1 MTATEATGQLA
12 IRRWLEPPI
21 NGPGV
26 DPRSTYV
33 DHYWTPTV
41 GAMATGTARLLMRMI
56 GQDLGRVELT
66 YADVATCLGLIGAD
80 PRQEIETA
88 LARLTVAGIATR
100 DDDGT
105 VLIRS
110 ELPYLDQAQVDHLPA
125 PLRIAHGAAFSLR
138 AEAGPGPGPA
148 AMAPNA
154 RLLSLAATIDEIL
167 TNLDLTPRQLA
178 YRWQHVVRL
187 AEESRDESVLDWA
200 DPELETTLAEGQL
213 SAQTMSE
220 AVWATQHALASRG
233 QLPDACRSYLCD
245 AAAGVIDWLVAE
257 FPTTSEAWVLDH
269 PDL

>member
-1 MTATEATGQLA
+1 MSAIETTGRLA

-33 DHYWTPTV
+33 DHYWTPLV
-41 GAMATGTARLLMRMI
+41 GPVATSAARLLMRMI
-56 GQDLGRVELT
+56 GQDLGRI
-66 YADVATCLGLIGAD
+66 DVSFEDLAVGLGLIGPDLRLEVEAA
-80 PRQEIETA
+80 I
-88 LARLTVAGIATR
+88 ARLTVAGIVTR
-100 DDDGT
+100 DVDGT
-105 VLIRS
+105 LLIRS
-110 ELPYLDQAQVDHLPA
+110 ELPYLSQDQVDHLPA
-125 PLRIAHGAAFSLR
+125 ALQVAHGASFALR
-138 AEAGPGPGPA
+138 ADATPGTPPSPL
-148 AMAPNA
+148 APNA

-167 TNLDLTPRQLA
+167 TNLELTPRQLA

-187 AEESRDESVLDWA
+187 AEESRDEAILDWA
-200 DPELETTLAEGQL
+200 PPEFETTLAEGQL

-233 QLPDACRSYLCD
+233 LLPDACRAYLSD

-257 FPTTSEAWVLDH
+257 FPPSSEAWVLDH